1 MSNTNAE
8 GFSSFNEAYA
18 TGIAMILQMNA
29 TYLSEL
35 KLDSRPPQYLHIVI
49 GSEAEKTDKFKKNA
63 TLEDLM

>member
-1 MSNTNAE
+1 
-8 GFSSFNEAYA
+8 
-18 TGIAMILQMNA
+18 MILQMNA

-35 KLDSRPPQYLHIVI
+35 KMDSRPPQYLHIVI